1 MFVDTHCHL
10 NMMVKKKP
18 NEQLH
23 EGHFAC
29 IQEIVHESGQAKVSH
44 LISIG
49 TNVAES
55 LNCIQIAKRF
65 KNVFAAAGLHP
76 SDVTEHWRDDVKK
89 IEDLVREREKNK
101 IVAVGEIGLDFFY
114 KPYNQQRQEDAFKA
128 QLELALE
135 YDMPMS
141 VHVREA
147 GDELLK
153 VMEGYVKDKP
163 KLVVHCFSQKQDFAD
178 IIVDWGLY
186 VGIDGHI
193 TYPKNDALRDV
204 IRNVPLGHLLLETDA
219 PFLPPQQMRGKQNSP
234 AYIPLFAQTVAELKG
249 ISLEQLA
256 EVTTANAKNL
266 FLAL

>member
-23 EGHFAC
+23 EEHFAR
-29 IQEIVHESGQAKVSH
+29 IQNIVHESEQEGVTC
-44 LISIG
+44 LIAIG
-49 TNVAES
+49 TSVAES
-55 LNCIQIAKRF
+55 INCIQIAQRF

-114 KPYNQQRQEDAFKA
+114 KPYSQQKQEDAFKA
-128 QLELALE
+128 QIELALK
-135 YDMPMS
+135 YDMAMS

-153 VMEGYVKDKP
+153 ILEGYVQDKP
-163 KLVVHCFSQKQDFAD
+163 RVVIHCFSQNQDFAN
-178 IIVDWGLY
+178 IIVDWGFY

-234 AYIPLFAQTVAELKG
+234 AYIPLFAQTVADLKG
-249 ISLEQLA
+249 IALEQLA
-256 EVTTANAKNL
+256 EITTSNAKNL
-266 FLAL
+266 FGL